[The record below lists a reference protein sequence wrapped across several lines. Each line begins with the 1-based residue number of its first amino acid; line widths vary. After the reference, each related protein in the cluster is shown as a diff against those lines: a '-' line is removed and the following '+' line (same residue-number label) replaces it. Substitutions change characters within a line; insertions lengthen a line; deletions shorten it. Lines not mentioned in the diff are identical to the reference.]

1 MRFINKTLTGE
12 VVLDGNIFINCRLHN
27 ATIIYSGKKFAFE
40 QLRITGNS
48 RFSLKGPAATTMDF
62 LTLLAHSNRKQF
74 RSCSTAPQTR
84 CAIQARTI
92 DADRRLAAQD
102 SLLKMMVPLAANMP
116 PTPWAME
123 ILAPGTC
130 AAAVPRN
137 WRTLSWSAYMPY
149 IPECM

>member
-62 LTLLAHSNRKQF
+62 LTLLAHSKPEAVQELF
-74 RSCSTAPQTR
+74 DS
-84 CAIQARTI
+84 
-92 DADRRLAAQD
+92 AAD
-102 SLLKMMVPLAANMP
+102 SLRNPGANH
-116 PTPWAME
+116 
-123 ILAPGTC
+123 
-130 AAAVPRN
+130 
-137 WRTLSWSAYMPY
+137 
-149 IPECM
+149 